1 MTATPKHIAII
12 GGGPTGL
19 MAAEILANAG
29 QLVTIYDRM
38 PSLGRKFLMAGRGG
52 LNITHSEPLET
63 FITRYA
69 GASQWLAPHIQSF
82 SPDALQAWC
91 KNLGQEL
98 FVGSSGRV
106 FPRDMKASTLLRAWL
121 TRLNGLGVQYAARHY
136 WRGWKEGAL
145 HFTNALGSDM
155 FVTPDATLLA
165 LGGASWPRLGS
176 DGSWYTI
183 LSEAKVAL
191 SPLRPA
197 NCGFVVPWS
206 THMSRFAGQP
216 LKPVTLTHHGV
227 SQQGEAMITQAGLEG
242 GVVYA
247 LSASIRD
254 AIESEGYTT
263 IHLDVRPT
271 MSLEAL
277 TKKLETPRAS
287 KSLSTYLRQCG
298 FSPLAVAL
306 LREVTGAQELSTF
319 SANALAQRF
328 KSLPVQLTAATGML
342 HAISSAGGV
351 RRDAVDDRFMLRN
364 KTGVFVAGEMLD
376 WEAPTGGYLLQGC
389 FSTSVAAAQGMLDF
403 LEKTK

>member
-1 MTATPKHIAII
+1 
-12 GGGPTGL
+12 
-19 MAAEILANAG
+19 MAAEILASAG
-29 QLVTIYDRM
+29 HHVTIYDRM

-69 GASQWLAPHIQSF
+69 HASQWLAPHIRSF

-91 KNLGQEL
+91 KDLGQEL

-121 TRLNGLGVQYAARHY
+121 TRLNGLGVQYAAKHHWHG
-136 WRGWKEGAL
+136 WRDNAL
-145 HFTNALGSDM
+145 HFTDASGSDI
-155 FVTPDATLLA
+155 VITPDATLLA

-176 DGSWYTI
+176 DGSWYKI
-183 LSEAKVAL
+183 LSESHVEL

-216 LKPVTLTHHGV
+216 LKPVTLNHRGV
-227 SQQGEAMITQAGLEG
+227 SKQGEAMITQAGLEG

-254 AIESEGYTT
+254 AIESEGCTT
-263 IHLDVRPT
+263 IAMDLRPT
-271 MSLEAL
+271 MSLESL
-277 TKKLETPRAS
+277 TQKLEAPRAS

-298 FSPLAVAL
+298 LSPLAIAL
-306 LREVTGAQELSTF
+306 LREFTGAQELGTLSP
-319 SANALAQRF
+319 AGLAQRL
-328 KSLPVQLTAATGML
+328 KSLPVKLIAATGML
-342 HAISSAGGV
+342 HAISTAGGV
-351 RRDAVDDRFMLRN
+351 MREALDDRFMLRT

-376 WEAPTGGYLLQGC
+376 WEAPTGGYLLQAC

-403 LEKTK
+403 LNKTK